1 MARRKEMSKAKQELL
16 KKQAMISVIR
26 SVINDIEW
34 SYNNAAEQLDNTML
48 NFKEFQ
54 EEYTGDEPIEDNYG
68 YRDYLATIEERQT
81 TLEAY
86 EAVQNALLKLI

>member
-1 MARRKEMSKAKQELL
+1 MAKRKEMSKAKQELL

-34 SYNNAAEQLDNTML
+34 SYNSAAEQLDNTML
-48 NFKEFQ
+48 SFKEFQ
-54 EEYTGDEPIEDNYG
+54 EGYTGDEPIEDNYN

-86 EAVQNALLKLI
+86 ETVQNALLKLI

>member
-48 NFKEFQ
+48 GFKEFQ
-54 EEYTGDEPIEDNYG
+54 EEYTGDEPIEDNYN
-68 YRDYLATIEERQT
+68 YRDYLDTIEERQT

>member
-1 MARRKEMSKAKQELL
+1 MAKRKEMSKAKQELL
-16 KKQAMISVIR
+16 KKRAMISVIQ

-48 NFKEFQ
+48 SFKEFQ
-54 EEYTGDEPIEDNYG
+54 EEYTEDEPIEDNYG

-86 EAVQNALLKLI
+86 ETVQNALLKLI

>member
-1 MARRKEMSKAKQELL
+1 MARRKEMIKAKQELL
-16 KKQAMISVIR
+16 KKQVMISVIR

-34 SYNNAAEQLDNTML
+34 SYNNAAEQFDNTML
-48 NFKEFQ
+48 SFKEFQ
-54 EEYTGDEPIEDNYG
+54 EEYTGDEPIEDNYN

>member
-16 KKQAMISVIR
+16 KKQAMISVIQ

-34 SYNNAAEQLDNTML
+34 NYNNVAEKLDNTRL
-48 NFKEFQ
+48 SFKEFQ
-54 EEYTGDEPIEDNYG
+54 EGYTGDEPIEDNYN
-68 YRDYLATIEERQT
+68 YIDYLATIDERQT

-86 EAVQNALLKLI
+86 ETVQNALLKLI